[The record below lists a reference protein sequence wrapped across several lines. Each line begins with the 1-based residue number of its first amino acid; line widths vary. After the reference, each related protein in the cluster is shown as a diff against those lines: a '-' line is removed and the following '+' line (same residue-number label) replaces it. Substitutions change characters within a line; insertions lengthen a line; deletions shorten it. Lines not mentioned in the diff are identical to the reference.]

1 MSFRLATASRLA
13 ALLGL
18 VVSAAIG
25 CSSADGGPLGDPLAS
40 EDGGADTGSS
50 DDAGSSDDSGSGDED
65 TGGGASDSGAPSSD
79 SGGTT
84 ADTGGGFDAGDGWPE
99 AYADLEAQILAETNK
114 RRAAGADC
122 RTKGKFG
129 PAGPLTMHPLL
140 TLAARKHSK
149 DMATK
154 NYFAHDNLA
163 GQSPF
168 DRMKA
173 EGYKG
178 TTMGENIAAG
188 NSTVAK
194 TMDQW
199 MNSDGHCANIM
210 NPKYTQLG
218 VGYFYTST
226 SKYKHYWTQNF
237 GAGG

>member
-1 MSFRLATASRLA
+1 MSFRFVPGLRHVAFFALA
-13 ALLGL
+13 
-18 VVSAAIG
+18 VVVATG
-25 CSSADGGPLGDPLAS
+25 CSSAEFGSGADDDGGI
-40 EDGGADTGSS
+40 GA
-50 DDAGSSDDSGSGDED
+50 DDAGSSGGDTGSDED
-65 TGGGASDSGAPSSD
+65 GGGTADSGAAKTD
-79 SGGTT
+79 SGTPPG
-84 ADTGGGFDAGDGWPE
+84 DTGSGGFDAGDGWPD
-99 AYADLEAQILAETNK
+99 AYATLEEQVLAETNK

-129 PAGPLTMHPLL
+129 PAGPLAMHPLL

-154 NYFAHDNLA
+154 NYFAHDNLE
-163 GQSPF
+163 GKSPF

-178 TTMGENIAAG
+178 STMGENIAAG
-188 NSTVAK
+188 NSTAAK
-194 TMDQW
+194 TVEQW